1 MNIIIIYQKKNLP
14 VLQKAFAAIIKSR
27 KYSTAFVDYNEAKK
41 MQPPDKNTIYY
52 LDITGIKKADV
63 EKHIK
68 RFNANGHYFA
78 IIDLKNSFTDIA
90 WFFHNNAC
98 DYLNKSM
105 LTKPLPE
112 TRMNALMKSKGIT
125 PTPQT
130 SHTYILAKDSW
141 KGIVPDNEYTFC
153 FLFIEILDIGEL
165 KKHIG
170 SEHLNQKIQSFRQYV
185 EQLLYQA
192 DGRCWMWMDA
202 TGLFIFPFNGTSVP
216 AIYYA
221 IRLILNRLIISL
233 EHTVFNQ
240 LIRYRIAMHIGNT
253 VYQPRGKT
261 GTIISDCINSLFHLG
276 QKYTGEDGLF
286 ITKDVYSFLNEKT
299 KKLFIKAKP
308 FEGRQI
314 YTFKYK

>member
-1 MNIIIIYQKKNLP
+1 MNIIIIYQKKSLP

-41 MQPPDKNTIYY
+41 MQPLDKNTIYY

-63 EKHIK
+63 ERHIK

-98 DYLNKSM
+98 DYLNKGM
-105 LTKPLPE
+105 LTKPLSE
-112 TRMNALMKSKGIT
+112 TRMSAIMKSKGIT
-125 PTPQT
+125 QTPQT
-130 SHTYILAKDSW
+130 SHTYILSKDSW

-314 YTFKYK
+314 YSFKYK

>member
-14 VLQKAFAAIIKSR
+14 ILQKAFAAIIKS
-27 KYSTAFVDYNEAKK
+27 KKFSAAFVDYTESRKI
-41 MQPPDKNTIYY
+41 QPLDKNTIYY
-52 LDITGIKKADV
+52 LDITGIKRPEV
-63 EKHIK
+63 EKHVK
-68 RFNANGHYFA
+68 KFNNNGNYFG
-78 IIDLKNSFTDIA
+78 IIDLKNSFADIA

-98 DYLNKSM
+98 DYLNKDM
-105 LTKPLPE
+105 LIKPLSE
-112 TRMNALMKSKGIT
+112 KRIQTIVKLKGII
-125 PTPQT
+125 PKAQT
-130 SHTYILAKDSW
+130 VHNYIIAKDSW
-141 KGIVPDNEYTFC
+141 KGIVPNNEYTFC
-153 FLFIEILDIGEL
+153 FLFIEILDISEL

-170 SEHLNQKIQSFRQYV
+170 SEHLNQKIFSFRKYV
-185 EQLLYQA
+185 EELLYQV

-202 TGLFIFPFNGTSVP
+202 TGLFIFPFNGTTVP
-216 AIYYA
+216 SIYHA

-240 LIRYRIAMHIGNT
+240 IIRYRIAMHIGNT

-286 ITKDVYSFLNEKT
+286 ITEEVYSFLNERT
-299 KKLFIKAKP
+299 KKLFLKTKP

-314 YTFKYK
+314 YTLKYK